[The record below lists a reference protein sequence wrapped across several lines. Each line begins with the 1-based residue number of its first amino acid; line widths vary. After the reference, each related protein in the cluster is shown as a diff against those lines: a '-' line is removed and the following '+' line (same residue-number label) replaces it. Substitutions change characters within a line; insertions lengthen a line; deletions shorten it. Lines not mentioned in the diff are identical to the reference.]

1 MGDQTLEDRGP
12 TVFVVTL
19 ILIILATVFV
29 ILRLISKWGVT
40 RKANADDYC
49 TIVAWLVALGLAVSI
64 MIGTTVGLGAPD
76 SRKPSSI
83 TMVGPPRSQR
93 RTGRPYLVLMRET
106 ALLKLHSVL
115 L

>member
-1 MGDQTLEDRGP
+1 VTPSRRAIDDDENAMGEQTLEDRGP

-49 TIVAWLVALGLAVSI
+49 TIVAWLFALAPRTRVSLPPS
-64 MIGTTVGLGAPD
+64 TV
-76 SRKPSSI
+76 SRVI
-83 TMVGPPRSQR
+83 VGPPIGCQR
-93 RTGRPYLVLMRET
+93 GMGGGIWC
-106 ALLKLHSVL
+106 
-115 L
+115 

>member
-1 MGDQTLEDRGP
+1 VTPSRRAIDDDENAMGEQTLEDRGP

-49 TIVAWLVALGLAVSI
+49 TIVAWLFALGSAVSI

-83 TMVGPPRSQR
+83 
-93 RTGRPYLVLMRET
+93 L
-106 ALLKLHSVL
+106 
-115 L
+115 